1 MLVTKID
8 ARGVG
13 SDVAVLFLVNAQG
26 LASPLSRRS
35 GMDDA
40 PPARPIEIILG
51 LRASELIGRLRR
63 VVDAAVNQRRRGV
76 LLWRDPR
83 DDTPGRLLTV
93 TPAREP
99 GCAVVSVGPLDSLPS
114 LPAAAVVAEL
124 FGISPAEADI
134 ALGVMQDESL
144 AVIAERRGVQLET
157 VRGQLKTLLHKM
169 GLSSQKQLVRVLTRL
184 AVAEEE
190 AFP

>member
-1 MLVTKID
+1 MLVRKID
-8 ARGVG
+8 VHGAGTEV
-13 SDVAVLFLVNAQG
+13 DALYLVNAQG
-26 LASPLSRRS
+26 LASPLTRRS
-35 GMDDA
+35 AMDQA
-40 PPARPIEIILG
+40 QPLRPIEVFLG
-51 LRASELIGRLRR
+51 LRASELIGRLRV
-63 VVDAAVNQRRRGV
+63 VVDMAVHERRRGV

-83 DDTPGRLLTV
+83 DDTPGMLLTV

-99 GCAVVSVGPLDSLPS
+99 GCAVVRVGPLDSLPS
-114 LPAAAVVAEL
+114 LPDATAVAEL

-144 AVIAERRGVQLET
+144 SLIADRRGVQLET

-184 AVAEEE
+184 AVAEE
-190 AFP
+190 